1 MKPFQTIQLN
11 VKVAE
16 QTADEIKRL
25 AISRHQT
32 VAELLRHFIDEG
44 LKIHSYEQNI
54 DFIAGI
60 IRQEFTSVYHIE
72 DIRAAVNQTFE
83 EHMPKINRNLLKS
96 GKVSAAG
103 YFLLIKVLME
113 MGGLDSLADFVRMA
127 EQAGTLGTEYMKQSN
142 STLNEFLTDG
152 ETVCR
157 LAHLQA
163 DN

>member
-1 MKPFQTIQLN
+1 MKQFQTIQLN
-11 VKVAE
+11 VKVPE
-16 QTADEIKRL
+16 QTADEIKKL

-32 VAELLRHFIDEG
+32 VAELLRHFIEEG
-44 LKIHSYEQNI
+44 LAIHSYEQNI
-54 DFIAGI
+54 DLIAGI

-72 DIRAAVNQTFE
+72 DIRAAVSQTFE
-83 EHMPKINRNLLKS
+83 EHLPKISRNLLKS

-113 MGGLDSLADFVRMA
+113 MSGLNSLEDFARMA
-127 EQAGTLGTEYMKQSN
+127 EQAGTLGTEYMKQNN
-142 STLNEFLTDG
+142 STLNEFLADG

-157 LAHLQA
+157 LAHLQT

>member
-1 MKPFQTIQLN
+1 MERCPQP
-11 VKVAE
+11 
-16 QTADEIKRL
+16 D
-25 AISRHQT
+25 
-32 VAELLRHFIDEG
+32 
-44 LKIHSYEQNI
+44 
-54 DFIAGI
+54 
-60 IRQEFTSVYHIE
+60 
-72 DIRAAVNQTFE
+72 
-83 EHMPKINRNLLKS
+83 
-96 GKVSAAG
+96 
-103 YFLLIKVLME
+103 FLLIKVLME

>member
-1 MKPFQTIQLN
+1 MKPYQTIQLN
-11 VKVAE
+11 VKVTD
-16 QTADEIKRL
+16 QSADEIKKL

-44 LKIHSYEQNI
+44 LKVHSYEQNI

-60 IRQEFTSVYHIE
+60 IQQEFTSVYHIE

-83 EHMPKINRNLLKS
+83 EHLPKINQNLLKS
-96 GKVSAAG
+96 GKASAAG

-113 MGGLDSLADFVRMA
+113 MTGIDSLSDFVRMA
-127 EQAGTLGTEYMKQSN
+127 EQSGTLGTEYMKQSN
-142 STLNEFLTDG
+142 STLNEFLADG

>member
-11 VKVAE
+11 VKVPE

-72 DIRAAVNQTFE
+72 DIRAAVNQTFD

-142 STLNEFLTDG
+142 STLNEFLADG

>member
-1 MKPFQTIQLN
+1 
-11 VKVAE
+11 
-16 QTADEIKRL
+16 
-25 AISRHQT
+25 
-32 VAELLRHFIDEG
+32 
-44 LKIHSYEQNI
+44 
-54 DFIAGI
+54 
-60 IRQEFTSVYHIE
+60 
-72 DIRAAVNQTFE
+72 
-83 EHMPKINRNLLKS
+83 
-96 GKVSAAG
+96 
-103 YFLLIKVLME
+103 ME